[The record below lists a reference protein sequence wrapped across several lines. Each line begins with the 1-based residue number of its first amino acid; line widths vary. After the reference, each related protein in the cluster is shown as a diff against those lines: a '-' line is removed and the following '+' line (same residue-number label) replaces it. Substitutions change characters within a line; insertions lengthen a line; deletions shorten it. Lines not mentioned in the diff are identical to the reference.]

1 MYGAVSPNQE
11 RKYPMSF
18 TKPKAK
24 PVSVM
29 VRRFTPK
36 QAQKLLDKSEEMA
49 NDGTAL
55 RNRPVNSHRVHRYSE
70 MMRDGQWKMTGEPI
84 QIHSDGYLLN
94 GQHRLHAMVDAG
106 IELDIVVVENVDDDS
121 FRVMDTGMARRP
133 SDAILDLDVPSKTT
147 VMASARLLVALDAGL
162 SIANSHELRLVTR
175 QDQADFVAANLEW
188 YQNNI
193 ARAVKVGT
201 HRIGTTTAWAAF
213 LKLTDSAGAADKG
226 IEFLDGVASGVNL
239 DDGDP
244 RLALRSWLLSQSG
257 TPTPI
262 LLGTILRSFNDWVA
276 GRTRKMVRPFNPATQ
291 EWPTA
296 TVVK

>member
-1 MYGAVSPNQE
+1 
-11 RKYPMSF
+11 MSF
-18 TKPKAK
+18 TKSKAK

-29 VRRFTPK
+29 VRRFTPN
-36 QAQKLLDKSEEMA
+36 QAQQLLDKSEEMA
-49 NDGTAL
+49 NQGAAL
-55 RNRPVNSHRVHRYSE
+55 RNRPVNPHRVQRYSE

-94 GQHRLHAMVDAG
+94 GQHRLRAVVDAG
-106 IELDIVVVENVDDDS
+106 VELDVVVVENVDDDS

-133 SDAILDLDVPSKTT
+133 SDAIIDLDVQSKTT
-147 VMASARLLVALDAGL
+147 VMAAAKILVAIEAGL
-162 SIANSHELRLVTR
+162 TVTTTRDLGLVTR
-175 QDQADFVAANLEW
+175 QDQADFVAQNLEW
-188 YQNNI
+188 FQNNI
-193 ARAVKVGT
+193 ALAVKVG
-201 HRIGTTTAWAAF
+201 RGIGTTTAWAAF

-239 DDGDP
+239 GEGDP

-257 TPTPI
+257 THSTI
-262 LLGTILRSFNDWVA
+262 LLATMIRSFNDWVA

-291 EWPTA
+291 EWPTVAGQHKVFA

>member
-49 NDGTAL
+49 SDGTAI
-55 RNRPVNSHRVHRYSE
+55 RNRPVNSRRVHRYSE

-94 GQHRLHAMVDAG
+94 GQHRLHAMVDAD
-106 IELDIVVVENVDDDS
+106 IELDVVVVENVDDDS

-133 SDAILDLDVPSKTT
+133 ADAILDLDVPSKTT

-162 SIANSHELRLVTR
+162 AVANSHELRLVTR
-175 QDQADFVAANLEW
+175 QDQADYVAANLEW

-213 LKLTDSAGAADKG
+213 LKLTDSAGLGDKG
-226 IEFLDGVASGVNL
+226 IEFLDGVASGANL
-239 DDGDP
+239 SDGDP

-276 GRTRKMVRPFNPATQ
+276 GRTRRMVRPFNPATQ

>member
-1 MYGAVSPNQE
+1 
-11 RKYPMSF
+11 MSF

-29 VRRFTPK
+29 VRRFTPN
-36 QAQKLLDKSEEMA
+36 QAQELLDKSEEMA
-49 NDGTAL
+49 NQGTAL
-55 RNRPVNSHRVHRYSE
+55 RNRPVSKPRVHRYSE

-84 QIHSDGYLLN
+84 QIHTDGYLLN

-106 IELDIVVVENVDDDS
+106 VELDVVVVENVDDDS

-133 SDAILDLDVPSKTT
+133 ADAILDLDVQSKTT
-147 VMASARLLVALDAGL
+147 VMAAARLVLGIEAGL
-162 SIANSHELRLVTR
+162 TVTNTQELGLVTR
-175 QDQADFVAANLEW
+175 QDQADFVARNLEW
-188 YQNNI
+188 FQNNI

-201 HRIGTTTAWAAF
+201 KRIGTTTAWAAF

-239 DDGDP
+239 SEGDP

-257 TPTPI
+257 THTTI
-262 LLGTILRSFNDWVA
+262 LLATIIRSFNDWAA
-276 GRTRKMVRPFNPATQ
+276 GRTRKIVRPFNPATQ
-291 EWPTA
+291 GWPTVAGQHKAFA